1 MVASKT
7 RPPGILLLAYQG
19 RTEHGGGASFCM
31 RHAQVKGGGGHVLY
45 IPYSKMCKF
54 SIVLSIGVTM
64 FCMSCAKPTNLGSI
78 RMHMMVQMPLYH
90 IYDLHLEMQKER
102 GRGASKCTLDHWA
115 QQKSSTLKGLFNVQ
129 I

>member
-19 RTEHGGGASFCM
+19 RMEHGGGASFCM

-64 FCMSCAKPTNLGSI
+64 FCMSCVKPTNLGSI
-78 RMHMMVQMPLYH
+78 RLHMMVRMASPRVH
-90 IYDLHLEMQKER
+90 NLHLDMQK
-102 GRGASKCTLDHWA
+102 GWGAGGVESRPVSI
-115 QQKSSTLKGLFNVQ
+115 QG
-129 I
+129 

>member
-19 RTEHGGGASFCM
+19 RTEHGGGARFCM

-64 FCMSCAKPTNLGSI
+64 FCMSCAKPSNLGSI
-78 RMHMMVQMPLYH
+78 RLHMMVRMASPRVHNLYL
-90 IYDLHLEMQKER
+90 DMQK
-102 GRGASKCTLDHWA
+102 GWGAGGVGSAPDL
-115 QQKSSTLKGLFNVQ
+115 QKSSSLMRISYVQ
-129 I
+129 F